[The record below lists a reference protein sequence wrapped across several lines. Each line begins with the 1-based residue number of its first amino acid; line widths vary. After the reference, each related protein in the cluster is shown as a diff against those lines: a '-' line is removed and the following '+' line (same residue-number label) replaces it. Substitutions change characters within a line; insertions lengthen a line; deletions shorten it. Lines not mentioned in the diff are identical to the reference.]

1 MVWGLLD
8 DLKVPKFFVTENFCT
23 IDLLAGCHNY
33 GQGVLNDGGLARFR
47 VSGGT
52 HSPTQELRFVGFRH
66 CSTGTMLTP

>member
-33 GQGVLNDGGLARFR
+33 GQGVLNDGGLARLG
-47 VSGGT
+47 VSCGT
-52 HSPTQELRFVGFRH
+52 PYSEIVFFLLPPL
-66 CSTGTMLTP
+66 